1 MKTIFVIGSKKHTLK
16 YTRKMP
22 EGEVKKMKSFVTNK
36 GMKLI
41 KTSKFKIKK
50 VLETDQ
56 ESELIITLICQMTWA
71 IKNPMRISFNRFS

>member
-36 GMKLI
+36 GQKLE
-41 KTSKFKIKK
+41 KTSKFKIIKI
-50 VLETDQ
+50 
-56 ESELIITLICQMTWA
+56 SEEKSARTFKINL
-71 IKNPMRISFNRFS
+71 